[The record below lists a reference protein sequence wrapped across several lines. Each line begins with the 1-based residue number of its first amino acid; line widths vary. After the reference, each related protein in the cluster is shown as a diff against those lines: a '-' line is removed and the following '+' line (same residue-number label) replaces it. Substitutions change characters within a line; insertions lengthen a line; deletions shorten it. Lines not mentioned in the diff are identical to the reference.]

1 MISEVLV
8 FFERRMHVWKG
19 LGYQG
24 LSISFNLYANE
35 MVSASPALS
44 CFLSSPTIP
53 PLSPSP
59 YLVAFGVPERWPLPD
74 LTVPWRKM
82 PMPDNLT
89 SLLWRTS
96 NIFHIYETIQFIGW
110 WTDQTWF
117 IVIPMLTFCRTM
129 SKSLHQTSSE
139 SSSNYISTMFMM
151 PPPGPEWPKQSSR
164 TSKGRA
170 GVPVPKP
177 WSVSMGLDESR
188 YV

>member
-82 PMPDNLT
+82 PMPDDLT
-89 SLLWRTS
+89 SLL
-96 NIFHIYETIQFIGW
+96 
-110 WTDQTWF
+110 
-117 IVIPMLTFCRTM
+117 
-129 SKSLHQTSSE
+129 
-139 SSSNYISTMFMM
+139 
-151 PPPGPEWPKQSSR
+151 
-164 TSKGRA
+164 
-170 GVPVPKP
+170 
-177 WSVSMGLDESR
+177 
-188 YV
+188 